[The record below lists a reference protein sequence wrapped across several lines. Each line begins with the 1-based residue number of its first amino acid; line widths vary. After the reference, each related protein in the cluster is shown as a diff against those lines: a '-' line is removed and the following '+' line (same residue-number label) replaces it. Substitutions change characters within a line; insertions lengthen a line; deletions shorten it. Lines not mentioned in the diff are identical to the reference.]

1 MTEYYYRWLHV
12 PTGKSGVRSRAFVSR
27 KAFLDALVKWNRM
40 DSRWIYR
47 EAIHWEIRQ
56 GVDNS

>member
-47 EAIHWEIRQ
+47 EAIHWEILTR
-56 GVDNS
+56 G